1 MTQLLW
7 PVLSVKKNNKK
18 KTTKVCFF
26 KNSARTAENSSAALQ
41 LTLILLRG
49 FQQRLSEGHIAII
62 IKSNHLKLFSKSSRS
77 SLHRP
82 DHTLSRQA
90 WSAQVMNYQVRCL
103 SLIFR
108 PKTRGSDSSC
118 QHTCSPAAL
127 YSGQW
132 CFVSRSRS
140 NASHQTIWTRA
151 SNWTSKASTIFPA
164 GPCQSV
170 FSVLNMQGRPG
181 AFHGPLS
188 FF

>member
-7 PVLSVKKNNKK
+7 PLLSVKKTK
-18 KTTKVCFF
+18 KTQKFVFSKTLQEQP
-26 KNSARTAENSSAALQ
+26 RTAPQPCSSHWFCWEVSNKGFPKV
-41 LTLILLRG
+41 ILLLLLNLITSSCSPKAADPPYIVPTTPFRAKPEAH
-49 FQQRLSEGHIAII
+49 RLWII
-62 IKSNHLKLFSKSSRS
+62 
-77 SLHRP
+77 LH
-82 DHTLSRQA
+82 
-90 WSAQVMNYQVRCL
+90 QVRCL

>member
-7 PVLSVKKNNKK
+7 PALSVSFMFVCKFYGFS
-18 KTTKVCFF
+18 KTLQEQL
-26 KNSARTAENSSAALQ
+26 RTAPHPCSSHWFCWEVFSKGFLKVRLQ
-41 LTLILLRG
+41 LLNLIISSCSPKAVDPPCIVPTTP
-49 FQQRLSEGHIAII
+49 FHIKPEAHKLWII
-62 IKSNHLKLFSKSSRS
+62 
-77 SLHRP
+77 LH
-82 DHTLSRQA
+82 
-90 WSAQVMNYQVRCL
+90 QVRCL

-118 QHTCSPAAL
+118 HHTCSPAAL

-151 SNWTSKASTIFPA
+151 SNWTSKVSTIFSA
-164 GPCQSV
+164 GPCQPV
-170 FSVLNMQGRPG
+170 FSVLNMQDWPG